1 MHRHLLSR
9 RGAVEVRPFD
19 PDLPVFKVGG
29 RMFATTIPS
38 RTPPWLVVKCDPFH
52 SELLRETHAAVRG
65 GPGYPMNK
73 RHWITVILD
82 GSVPDEEVRD
92 WMDDSY
98 VLVVASLSRRERA
111 ALEAELGR
119 TGRRSGRRDAVSRE
133 PSLAQDASGSSVA
146 QGSFRVRE
154 DHVRAK
160 GVHAVGGT
168 RDRRRSPSPLP
179 FPRFGGPF
187 AFCEGRR

>member
-52 SELLRETHAAVRG
+52 SELLRETHAAVR
-65 GPGYPMNK
+65 PGYPMNK

-98 VLVVASLSRRERA
+98 AS
-111 ALEAELGR
+111 
-119 TGRRSGRRDAVSRE
+119 
-133 PSLAQDASGSSVA
+133 SS
-146 QGSFRVRE
+146 
-154 DHVRAK
+154 
-160 GVHAVGGT
+160 
-168 RDRRRSPSPLP
+168 RRSP
-179 FPRFGGPF
+179 GGSERPWRPSSD
-187 AFCEGRR
+187 ARAEGRGGATPSRESPRSHRTRPVRPSLRVPSG

>member
-1 MHRHLLSR
+1 LRLDDVHRHLLSR

-19 PDLPVFKVGG
+19 PDLSVFKVGG

-52 SELLRETHAAVRG
+52 SELLRETHAAVR
-65 GPGYPMNK
+65 PGYPMNK
-73 RHWITVILD
+73 RHWITVILG
-82 GSVPDEEVRD
+82 GSGPGG
-92 WMDDSY
+92 
-98 VLVVASLSRRERA
+98 RA
-111 ALEAELGR
+111 RTHGLKVGEA
-119 TGRRSGRRDAVSRE
+119 RRDAVSRE

-168 RDRRRSPSPLP
+168 RDRCRSPSPLL

>member
-1 MHRHLLSR
+1 MRLGDVHRQLLSR

-52 SELLRETHAAVRG
+52 SELLRETHAAVR
-65 GPGYPMNK
+65 PGYPMNK

-82 GSVPDEEVRD
+82 GSVPKEEVRD

-98 VLVVASLSRRERA
+98 ALVVASLTRRERA
-111 ALEAELGR
+111 ALEAELEG
-119 TGRRSGRRDAVSRE
+119 TG
-133 PSLAQDASGSSVA
+133 
-146 QGSFRVRE
+146 
-154 DHVRAK
+154 
-160 GVHAVGGT
+160 
-168 RDRRRSPSPLP
+168 
-179 FPRFGGPF
+179 
-187 AFCEGRR
+187 